1 MRKFGGTMNN
11 LAKKHIRK
19 VIHGPI
25 AQAQILD
32 AVDELFYMEGARA
45 VSVDAVAKYAGV
57 NKMCIYRQFQ
67 SKDELLLR
75 YLERRNQYFWEN
87 FEATVA
93 RCADDPRQQLLQ
105 FFSDMAERT
114 RWPGYRGC
122 ALVNIVNEFPEREH
136 PARQLVTIS
145 RQKLLVRLQQIAAQ
159 AGADDS
165 EGLANGLALVLDGAF
180 ISTQTYPAHHPIL
193 ASLLQVVTTMVDAAC
208 LPKRQTAMT
217 AAPTTAK

>member
-1 MRKFGGTMNN
+1 MN
-11 LAKKHIRK
+11 KPVEKQVRK

-32 AVDELFYMEGARA
+32 AVDELFYTEGARA

-57 NKMCIYRQFQ
+57 NKMCIYRQFE

-87 FEATVA
+87 FEATMA
-93 RCADDPRQQLLQ
+93 RHVGDPRQQLLQ
-105 FFSDMAERT
+105 FFNDMAART

-122 ALVNIVNEFPEREH
+122 ALVNIVNEFPDREH
-136 PARQLVTIS
+136 PARKLVTMN
-145 RQKLLVRLQQIAAQ
+145 RQKLLVRLQQIAEQ
-159 AGADDS
+159 ADAVDPQ
-165 EGLANGLALVLDGAF
+165 GLAYGLALLLDGAF

-193 ASLLQVVTTMVDAAC
+193 ASLVQVATTMVDAAC
-208 LPKRQTAMT
+208 APNRQPVAS
-217 AAPTTAK
+217 AAPAIAKS

>member
-1 MRKFGGTMNN
+1 MNKP
-11 LAKKHIRK
+11 AEKQTRK

-57 NKMCIYRQFQ
+57 NKMCIYRQFE

-87 FEATVA
+87 FEATMAKHVG
-93 RCADDPRQQLLQ
+93 DPRQQLLQ
-105 FFSDMAERT
+105 FFTDMAART

-122 ALVNIVNEFPEREH
+122 ALVNIVNEFPDREH
-136 PARQLVTIS
+136 PARKLVTIN
-145 RQKLLVRLQQIAAQ
+145 RQKLLVRLQQVADQ
-159 AGADDS
+159 AGAADS
-165 EGLANGLALVLDGAF
+165 QGLANGLALLLDGAF
-180 ISTQTYPAHHPIL
+180 ISTQTYPLNHPIL
-193 ASLLQVVTTMVDAAC
+193 TSLVQVVTTMVDAAC
-208 LPKRQTAMT
+208 LPARQSVLATT
-217 AAPTTAK
+217 DAARQ

>member
-1 MRKFGGTMNN
+1 MN
-11 LAKKHIRK
+11 KPVEKHVRK

-45 VSVDAVAKYAGV
+45 VSVDAVARYAGV
-57 NKMCIYRQFQ
+57 NKMCIYRQFE

-87 FEATVA
+87 FETTMA
-93 RCADDPRQQLLQ
+93 RYADNPRQQLLE
-105 FFSDMAERT
+105 FFHEMAERT

-122 ALVNIVNEFPEREH
+122 ALVNIVNEFPDREH
-136 PARQLVTIS
+136 PARKVVTIN

-159 AGADDS
+159 AGATDAQ
-165 EGLANGLALVLDGAF
+165 GLANGLALLLDGAF

-193 ASLLQVVTTMVDAAC
+193 ASLVQVVTTMVDAAC
-208 LPKRQTAMT
+208 PAVKSNS
-217 AAPTTAK
+217 